1 MKIKRLRWKIREEIK
16 KLDKQGLLP
25 ESLKIAHPTTAIKKH
40 KSYKNTLDRLPGRT
54 ANKYVSEQGIQHWY
68 CPDRG
73 EECEQRSS
81 GGPDTY
87 PTKAECEAQTLCV
100 APNKPPKAPRKDKG
114 FHGLNEQFYGSQ
126 LPSTCPEGTVYFGQ
140 ISYED
145 TYYYGFGGDYAEA
158 PCWGCQGTGLSG
170 PVDGAYSQPP
180 GTPEAYANQYANS
193 NSHQHCVDN
202 ILTDFNEDG
211 SWNSDNVSNYWQT
224 AYPGGFTQVC
234 CTGSIGLPPVSPSGS
249 EGSVCD
255 NFENGMQAATGMS
268 ITTYEFCVKCGTN
281 SWDPFG
287 QEVTQYCECCVEGT
301 PYEPEGQGIPSGM
314 NLTSLVPNKG
324 PFTPIEKPK
333 TGVNKNQ
340 RIKTRSKYIRE

>member
-1 MKIKRLRWKIREEIK
+1 MKIKRLRWIIREEIK

-114 FHGLNEQFYGSQ
+114 ASLNEQYYGSQ
-126 LPSTCPEGTVYFGQ
+126 LPSTCPEGTQYFGQ
-140 ISYED
+140 VSYADIS
-145 TYYYGFGGDYAEA
+145 YYGFGG
-158 PCWGCQGTGLSG
+158 QN
-170 PVDGAYSQPP
+170 SQPP
-180 GTPEAYANQYANS
+180 GTPEAYASQYANS
-193 NSHQHCVDN
+193 NSHGFCVEN
-202 ILTDFNEDG
+202 ILTAFNQEDG
-211 SWNSDNVSNYWQT
+211 SWSSAMANSYFPVN
-224 AYPGGFTQVC
+224 YPGGFTEVC
-234 CTGSIGLPPVSPSGS
+234 CTGSAYQVSPSGS
-249 EGSVCD
+249 EDNLCD
-255 NFENGMQAATGMS
+255 NFASS
-268 ITTYEFCVKCGTN
+268 IPVTVNEFCAKCETN
-281 SWDPFG
+281 SWGNSGF
-287 QEVTQYCECCVEGT
+287 EQYCECC
-301 PYEPEGQGIPSGM
+301 PEGQGSPSGM

-324 PFTPIEKPK
+324 PFTPTEKPK
-333 TGVNKNQ
+333 TGVNKKQ
-340 RIKTRSKYIRE
+340 SIKTRSKYIRE